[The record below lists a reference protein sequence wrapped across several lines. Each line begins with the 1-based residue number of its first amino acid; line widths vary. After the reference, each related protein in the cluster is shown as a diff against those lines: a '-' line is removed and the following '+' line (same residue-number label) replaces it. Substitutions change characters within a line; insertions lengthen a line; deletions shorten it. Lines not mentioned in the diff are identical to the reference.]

1 MGGFNLRVEA
11 VANNHAPYH
20 DGGEPVSATA
30 AVEAG

>member
-1 MGGFNLRVEA
+1 

-20 DGGEPVSATA
+20 HGGEPVSATA